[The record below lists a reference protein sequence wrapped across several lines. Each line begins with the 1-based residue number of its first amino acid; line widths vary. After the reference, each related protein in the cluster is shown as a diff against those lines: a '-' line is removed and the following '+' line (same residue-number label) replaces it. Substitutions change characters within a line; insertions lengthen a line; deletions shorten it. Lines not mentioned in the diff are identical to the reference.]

1 MPTGNASRL
10 DVVLR
15 AGETKFQAMYTGA
28 PGDSSLKVQK
38 ASSADS
44 VMALNPGSSPVT
56 KKPELASANSMVAI
70 KAGGGTPP
78 PPPPVPKPYRKSL
91 EPPAPAN
98 FGDKPSA
105 MVVEDLV
112 KKYKKVAEG
121 RRAELEEARVHAEEC
136 AKARTKAVAD
146 YRDDQE
152 KAADDAIATLEK
164 MLQVKDEALD
174 KLQNASNE
182 SLKRLDD
189 LQKAGGESSKQVDTL
204 KESIAKLE
212 VEKASVQEELRLLMT
227 SSNSARDKA
236 DVEAAA
242 ALNEA
247 KAEGARV
254 LAECEAKN
262 SKSGLESAKELEKIS
277 EQLQK
282 VTAEL
287 ASEGVAMTNLQKEK
301 REEMEKFQKAA
312 QAACK
317 VLGEYASWSSV

>member
-15 AGETKFQAMYTGA
+15 AGETKLQAMYTGA

-38 ASSADS
+38 ASSANS
-44 VMALNPGSSPVT
+44 VMALNPGSSPDDLLT
-56 KKPELASANSMVAI
+56 I

-78 PPPPVPKPYRKSL
+78 PPPPPMPKPYRKSL

-136 AKARTKAVAD
+136 AKARTKAVAA

-152 KAADDAIATLEK
+152 KAADETIATLEK

-174 KLQNASNE
+174 KLQNASKE

-189 LQKAGGESSKQVDTL
+189 LQKAGGESSKQVDML

-212 VEKASVQEELRLLMT
+212 VEKASVKEELRLLMN
-227 SSNSARDKA
+227 SSNDARDKA

-247 KAEGARV
+247 KAEGGRV

-301 REEMEKFQKAA
+301 REDMEKFQKAA